1 MPSSGGCESRSASS
15 WSLAASGSAITHG
28 AQALGTVLRIS
39 LSSVDASSSA
49 GTSAGVVSVDELN
62 VVEGDDSV
70 AHGEHIVLVARP
82 D

>member
-1 MPSSGGCESRSASS
+1 MGHRHWAQFFGFLSPPEIMIASLNGWSRVN
-15 WSLAASGSAITHG
+15 
-28 AQALGTVLRIS
+28 TV
-39 LSSVDASSSA
+39 DTSSSA